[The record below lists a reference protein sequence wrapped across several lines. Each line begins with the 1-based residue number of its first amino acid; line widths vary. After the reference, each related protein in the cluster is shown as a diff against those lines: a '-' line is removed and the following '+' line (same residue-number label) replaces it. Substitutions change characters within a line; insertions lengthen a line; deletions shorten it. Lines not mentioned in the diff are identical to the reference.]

1 MDEIKVKIQ
10 TQDLLKS
17 LNGSTKLNLT
27 RISKKL
33 NYSRQ
38 TILNKF
44 NKLRDQKIIHNFTI
58 NINPNIHPN
67 NMKYVMLE
75 IKTNPKEP
83 YLVENLLKISQLKML
98 DGIFGEFSLIALF
111 IFKSSEEFNEIL
123 AVLDQIMADSYFK
136 KYQIIETI
144 KVFKTNGIQLPVPT
158 SELDFDDKDYLI
170 LKILQ
175 EEQGLKPISTYDI
188 SKLLRAKFNQ
198 ELSQPT
204 IYNRIKRLEKKSI
217 ILNYSINF
225 NPNDIGFKGKF
236 VVRIKPKNPSKYDN
250 LALKLIKN
258 PRITD
263 LFRIGEQYGL
273 FAIIRVKEIE
283 DYGNFIKELY
293 DTEEIE
299 DTYTNFVLDEL
310 KPYTNFIIF

>member
-10 TQDLLKS
+10 TQVLIQS
-17 LNGSTKLNLT
+17 LNGRIKLNLS
-27 RISKKL
+27 RISEKL
-33 NYSRQ
+33 SYSRQ

-44 NKLRDQKIIHNFTI
+44 NKLKDQKIIHSFTI
-58 NINPNIHPN
+58 NINPNIRPN

-111 IFKSSEEFNEIL
+111 IFKSSDEFNEIL
-123 AVLDQIMADSYFK
+123 TILDQIMAESYFK

-144 KVFKTNGIQLPVPT
+144 KVFKTNGIQLPNFT
-158 SELDFDDKDYLI
+158 SEVDVDDKDYLI

-188 SKLLRAKFNQ
+188 SKLFKTKYKQ
-198 ELSQPT
+198 EVSQST
-204 IYNRIKRLEKKSI
+204 IHNRIKRLEELGI

-225 NPNDIGFKGKF
+225 KPNDIGFKGKF
-236 VVRIKPKNPSKYDN
+236 LVRIKPKNPSKYDN

-258 PRITD
+258 PHITD

-283 DYGNFIKELY
+283 DYGNFIRELY